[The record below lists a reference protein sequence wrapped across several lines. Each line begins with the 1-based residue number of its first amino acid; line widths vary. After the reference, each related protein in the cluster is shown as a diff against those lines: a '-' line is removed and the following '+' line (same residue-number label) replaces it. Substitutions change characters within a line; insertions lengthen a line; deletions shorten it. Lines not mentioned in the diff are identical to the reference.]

1 MLMHVIMFWFLNL
14 PFSNLCL
21 HSPIYYKVPLFGM
34 TVSIFEGFQ
43 ISEVLFCLCL
53 QNLKELE

>member
-1 MLMHVIMFWFLNL
+1 MFWLLNL
-14 PFSNLCL
+14 PFSNLYL
-21 HSPIYYKVPLFGM
+21 HSPLYYKAHLFGM

-43 ISEVLFCLCL
+43 VSEVLFCLCL